1 MPTSACIQLTPPP
14 LKQLARAHKPAYG
27 KHAAYLLADSSDGRA
42 PSLCAVLCQLAGRG
56 KLNALLPE
64 PDFGPNLNFIG
75 LKTEDWVSSR
85 YGWVLEKPPL
95 PFGPADLYTAQK
107 LTRAARLTQPPGVP
121 LPAGVCAPS
130 PAPSF
135 VAAAASVSRTTPPST
150 AASTTA
156 STTKRFF
163 FF

>member
-1 MPTSACIQLTPPP
+1 LEH
-14 LKQLARAHKPAYG
+14 L
-27 KHAAYLLADSSDGRA
+27 
-42 PSLCAVLCQLAGRG
+42 PSVLCCAAAVCCRG

-85 YGWVLEKPPL
+85 YGWLLEKPPL

-107 LTRAARLTQPPGVP
+107 LTRRARLWQPPVVAQ
-121 LPAGVCAPS
+121 PAGVCAPS

-135 VAAAASVSRTTPPST
+135 AAAASASVSSATPPRTTT
-150 AASTTA
+150 KA

>member
-1 MPTSACIQLTPPP
+1 MLCGSAGC
-14 LKQLARAHKPAYG
+14 
-27 KHAAYLLADSSDGRA
+27 
-42 PSLCAVLCQLAGRG
+42 RG

-64 PDFGPNLNFIG
+64 PDFGPNLNFLG

-121 LPAGVCAPS
+121 LPAGVCAPLS
-130 PAPSF
+130 PALSF
-135 VAAAASVSRTTPPST
+135 VAAAASVSRTATPPST
-150 AASTTA
+150 AAPITTA